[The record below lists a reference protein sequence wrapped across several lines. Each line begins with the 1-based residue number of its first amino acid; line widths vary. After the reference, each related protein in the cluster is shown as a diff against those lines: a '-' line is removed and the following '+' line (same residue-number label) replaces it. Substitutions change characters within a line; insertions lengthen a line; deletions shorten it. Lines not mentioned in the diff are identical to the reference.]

1 MYVSPVS
8 AVMSAYDTYYDESIK
23 SPERFWSHMAAK
35 ELQWDKMFTQS
46 DVMKKCD
53 MAKGRINFFDGTLNA
68 SGQCVRITKLIIMVM
83 HYLVN
88 CLDRHAELTPHK
100 VAIIWE
106 KNNGDHEKIT
116 YQ

>member
-1 MYVSPVS
+1 
-8 AVMSAYDTYYDESIK
+8 
-23 SPERFWSHMAAK
+23 MAAK
-35 ELQWDKMFTQS
+35 ELQWDKTFTQN

-68 SGQCVRITKLIIMVM
+68 SGEWIITSIYIIITKCGNA
-83 HYLVN
+83 VN

-106 KNNGDHEKIT
+106 KNSGDHEKIT